1 MAITK
6 ARRVVMS
13 DQLWEALGEAI
24 AHDPETNRSQ
34 VIRELVRWYVGEPG
48 AKLPERPERAV

>member
-24 AHDPETNRSQ
+24 AHTPETNRSQ

-48 AKLPERPERAV
+48 AKLPERPGRAA